1 MFKKRVPLIQRR
13 LSFEQWDS
21 RICAWKNEMSE
32 EFICNS
38 LAIFIFVTGWW
49 VFFKQTLSSIFYNFY
64 LSHEKFLHE
73 SSWCLSLLRV
83 VNIYS
88 ELLCFICLSSVVS
101 MVSLNFM
108 SIRLGRLQNILLITS
123 CQIMN

>member
-1 MFKKRVPLIQRR
+1 MSFQCLKTCTSHTKATVVWAMGLQNMCLKKWNVRR
-13 LSFEQWDS
+13 MYLV
-21 RICAWKNEMSE
+21 
-32 EFICNS
+32 
-38 LAIFIFVTGWW
+38 IFIFVTGWW
-49 VFFKQTLSSIFYNFY
+49 VFFKQTLSSIFYNCY

>member
-1 MFKKRVPLIQRR
+1 MFKNHVPLIQRR
-13 LSFEQWDS
+13 LSFEQWVS

-32 EFICNS
+32 ECICNS

-73 SSWCLSLLRV
+73 SSWCLSLLWV

>member
-1 MFKKRVPLIQRR
+1 MFKKHVPLIQRR
-13 LSFEQWDS
+13 LSFEQWVS

-32 EFICNS
+32 ECICNF